1 MILVNTSLIA
11 FLYLAP
17 TAAPQNVSG
26 LSITSVSINVC
37 FSPPTLIDQ
46 NGIITSFN
54 LTYFGSPFQT
64 NFVTVDIRV
73 EPTAYPLDGTVCRNL
88 TNLQQ
93 NNDYN
98 ITVIAINSQGPGP
111 ISQSTVITTNEAG
124 EKIIHTVE
132 YFQLIVCNTIVISDG
147 RCLSKLT

>member
-64 NFVTVDIRV
+64 DSATVNIPV

-111 ISQSTVITTNEAG
+111 ISQSIVVTTNAAG
-124 EKIIHTVE
+124 ENIKV
-132 YFQLIVCNTIVISDG
+132 YW
-147 RCLSKLT
+147 K

>member
-17 TAAPQNVSG
+17 TAPPQNVTE

-37 FSPPTLIDQ
+37 FDPPTLIDQ

-64 NFVTVDIRV
+64 DSVTINILV
-73 EPTAYPLDGTVCRNL
+73 EPTAYPLDETVCSNL

-93 NNDYN
+93 NNNYN
-98 ITVIAINSQGPGP
+98 ITVIAINSRGPGP
-111 ISQSTVITTNEAG
+111 ISQSIIVTTNEAG
-124 EKIIHTVE
+124 ENITHILE
-132 YFQLIVCNTIVISDG
+132 YFQRIVCNTIVISDG
-147 RCLSKLT
+147 RCLSKLE